1 MSLPEIRCG
10 HCGRKLAEGHVL
22 VLSIKCP
29 RCRVLNHYQAT
40 SHSPAHQGVPDR
52 TPTDAQPTHHSLVGR

>member
-29 RCRVLNHYQAT
+29 RCRAHNHLKAAEPPASASSHAT
-40 SHSPAHQGVPDR
+40 AKEAHAWP
-52 TPTDAQPTHHSLVGR
+52 TPHHR